1 MVWRWKLVKLCSI
14 ELDFN
19 DELHIHC
26 KIEYETK
33 KTVVTGSRISN
44 TEENLANRFEKLF
57 NCGME
62 FSDVQIHAGKA
73 VFPAHKVV
81 LASGSPVLGAMFQS
95 KGFSENKSNMVKI
108 EDFEPAVV
116 KEILR
121 FLYTDQVK
129 KMKEFAKDLLV
140 AADKYM
146 INLLKSQCQSF
157 LSESINIHNCC
168 ELLALADSHLATE
181 LKKVAME
188 FILQRVAEVATTDG
202 WKEVQQSHP
211 HLGFQLV
218 ESHIYPVS
226 QPKLVT
232 HELPKTSLTSG
243 KQYYNL
249 FF

>member
-1 MVWRWKLVKLCSI
+1 
-14 ELDFN
+14 
-19 DELHIHC
+19 
-26 KIEYETK
+26 
-33 KTVVTGSRISN
+33 
-44 TEENLANRFEKLF
+44 
-57 NCGME
+57 
-62 FSDVQIHAGKA
+62 
-73 VFPAHKVV
+73 
-81 LASGSPVLGAMFQS
+81 
-95 KGFSENKSNMVKI
+95 
-108 EDFEPAVV
+108 
-116 KEILR
+116 
-121 FLYTDQVK
+121 
-129 KMKEFAKDLLV
+129 MKEFAKDLLV

-146 INLLKSQCQSF
+146 INLLKSRCQSF

-168 ELLALADSHLATE
+168 ELLALADSNLATE

>member
-1 MVWRWKLVKLCSI
+1 
-14 ELDFN
+14 
-19 DELHIHC
+19 
-26 KIEYETK
+26 
-33 KTVVTGSRISN
+33 
-44 TEENLANRFEKLF
+44 
-57 NCGME
+57 
-62 FSDVQIHAGKA
+62 
-73 VFPAHKVV
+73 
-81 LASGSPVLGAMFQS
+81 
-95 KGFSENKSNMVKI
+95 
-108 EDFEPAVV
+108 
-116 KEILR
+116 
-121 FLYTDQVK
+121 
-129 KMKEFAKDLLV
+129 MKEFAKDLLV

-146 INLLKSQCQSF
+146 INLLKSRCQSF